1 MNRIQRIK
9 TTLVSKTN
17 IRKHAVFAV
26 ILSLATA
33 LCFVSGLLQA
43 KELLSTICLFIVL
56 WVLRS
61 SFIKH
66 KNLFTNIL
74 LSLFA
79 VWVSASCIDLGYHLY
94 QIYAPKPPGERID
107 SEVETIFKYRPN
119 QVIYDSARY
128 GDLAEMGRLTK
139 EYPQTRKIVCQID
152 ELGYRNPIGQ
162 KNKKNKVLLIGDSF
176 GFGAMTDG
184 ENIADYLRK
193 DGMET
198 YNLSLPGYG
207 PWQEFYTLRQE
218 VDKINKADT
227 CTVVW
232 LLFTGNDLAG
242 RFDSVNVA
250 DRKTNWRDD
259 FYTFRKK
266 SPLRKSFLEIV
277 NPKVLADKGVMQTIT
292 NTRRVSDIKMLYYKP
307 YLEQAVMDSLSATK
321 HKNFPKLVNA
331 IKNMHAL
338 TKAKNLRLIVKIIE
352 PKELFIARQLGYKV
366 SKPSG
371 ISMAIY
377 AACEK
382 EKIVVDF
389 GSLYICFTVPD
400 LYLDSDT
407 HLNSGANG
415 NIAGDIMAVDHYY
428 NDFYKN

>member
-1 MNRIQRIK
+1 M
-9 TTLVSKTN
+9 VSKN
-17 IRKHAVFAV
+17 KIGKHLVFSV
-26 ILSLATA
+26 ILLFTSA
-33 LCFVSGLLQA
+33 LCFVSGLLRGY
-43 KELLSTICLFIVL
+43 ELLFTICLFIVL
-56 WVLRS
+56 WVLRTTL
-61 SFIKH
+61 KQY

-79 VWVSASCIDLGYHLY
+79 LWVTASVIDLGYHFYL
-94 QIYAPKPPGERID
+94 IYAPKPPGERIE

-128 GDLAEMGRLTK
+128 GDLAEMGRLTE

-152 ELGYRNPIGQ
+152 ELGYRNPLGQ

-193 DGMET
+193 DGLET

-218 VDKINKADT
+218 IDKINKADT

-266 SPLRKSFLEIV
+266 SPLRKSFLEII
-277 NPKVLADKGVMQTIT
+277 NPKVLADKGVFEKDGRLFYEPYQKEEE
-292 NTRRVSDIKMLYYKP
+292 SDKLRNSKAFFNVINKGIAFSKNKGLGVRIV
-307 YLEQAVMDSLSATK
+307 LVQAKES
-321 HKNFPKLVNA
+321 F
-331 IKNMHAL
+331 L
-338 TKAKNLRLIVKIIE
+338 TKNGFQNLIHVWTSLCFNVKDRSMIVQPGNLLFDYTEGRALHLEDYLIN
-352 PKELFIARQLGYKV
+352 
-366 SKPSG
+366 
-371 ISMAIY
+371 
-377 AACEK
+377 
-382 EKIVVDF
+382 
-389 GSLYICFTVPD
+389 
-400 LYLDSDT
+400 DS
-407 HLNSGANG
+407 HLNTNG
-415 NIAGDIMAVDHYY
+415 NRKIAKTI
-428 NDFYKN
+428 NWEFFKEIKPPEPN

>member
-1 MNRIQRIK
+1 
-9 TTLVSKTN
+9 
-17 IRKHAVFAV
+17 
-26 ILSLATA
+26 
-33 LCFVSGLLQA
+33 
-43 KELLSTICLFIVL
+43 
-56 WVLRS
+56 
-61 SFIKH
+61 
-66 KNLFTNIL
+66 
-74 LSLFA
+74 
-79 VWVSASCIDLGYHLY
+79 LY

-184 ENIADYLRK
+184 ENIADYLRR

-277 NPKVLADKGVMQTIT
+277 NPKILADKNIEQ
-292 NTRRVSDIKMLYYKP
+292 RVIYGDTMLFYKK
-307 YLEQAVMDSLSATK
+307 YLEQEQLNYNQIINTHNYTSFTKTVDDVNKLCNSRGLKLNPVIINSKEKFINKTVNPKGISYTMSEYFLS
-321 HKNFPKLVNA
+321 KNVS
-331 IKNMHAL
+331 
-338 TKAKNLRLIVKIIE
+338 VS
-352 PKELFIARQLGYKV
+352 GY
-366 SKPSG
+366 PSG
-371 ISMAIY
+371 YGINPLASY
-377 AACEK
+377 LK
-382 EKIVVDF
+382 E
-389 GSLYICFTVPD
+389 
-400 LYLDSDT
+400 DT
-407 HLNSGANG
+407 HLNAIGNG
-415 NIAGDIMAVDHYY
+415 VVAKVIAREIAPNHNKFTPDKFFKFDT
-428 NDFYKN
+428 K